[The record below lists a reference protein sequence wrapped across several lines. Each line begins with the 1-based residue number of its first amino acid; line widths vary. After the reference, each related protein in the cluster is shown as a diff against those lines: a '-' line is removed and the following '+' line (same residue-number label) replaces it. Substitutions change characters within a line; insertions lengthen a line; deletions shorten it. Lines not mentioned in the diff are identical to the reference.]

1 MTANQLKKKYLSFF
15 VKKGHKLLP
24 NVSLIPE
31 NDPTALF
38 INSGMHPLIPYLLG
52 EPHPLGKR
60 LVSNQRCLRTQDI
73 EKIGNPSH
81 LTFFE
86 MLGNWSLGDYWK
98 KEAIEWS
105 WEFLT
110 KELNLDPQ
118 RITVSCF
125 AGDKDSPKDEESAK
139 IWESVGIP
147 YSRIYF
153 LGKEDNWWSVG
164 ETGPCGPDTEMFYDI
179 GKKACGP
186 DCRPGDNCGKYFEI
200 WNNVFMEFN
209 RKPNGQLEKLK
220 QKNIDTGMG
229 VERTTAMLQGK
240 DDAYQTELFSGLIN
254 QIEQISGEKYE
265 EKNQRAMRIIVDHL
279 RAATFAMADGM
290 MPSNVEAGYVVRRL
304 IRRAI
309 RYGKLININQ
319 AFIAQI
325 TNTVVEEFKKDYP
338 HLEKNKDLLLKE
350 SEKEEERFR
359 KVIESGLKKSEKIFN
374 QKTPIDS
381 KKYSQLMQIENKKE
395 FFRQIYS
402 SFKGE
407 GKEVEK
413 FDIPLTKQ
421 EIAKATISGKEAF
434 DLYQT
439 FGFPIEMII
448 ELAQEK
454 RLLIDPEVCWEEVR
468 KHQELSRANLK
479 KKFAGGL
486 ADHSQE
492 VTKLHTATHLLHQ
505 ALRQILSEDVHQ
517 VGSNITP
524 ERLRFDFTYPEKLTP
539 KQIKQVE
546 DLVNEQISKD
556 LAVKMEMMSLEKAKK
571 QGALAFFADK
581 YKNLCFAQNLV
592 SRSAQNADQVKV
604 YSIDSFSK
612 EVCGGPHV
620 GSLGE
625 IGSVKIIKEESVGA
639 GRRRIYAQIVKK

>member
-1 MTANQLKKKYLSFF
+1 MKASDLKKKYLDFF
-15 VKKGHKLLP
+15 VKKGHRVLP

-38 INSGMHPLIPYLLG
+38 INSGMHPLVPYLLG
-52 EPHPLGKR
+52 EPHPLGRR

-110 KELNLDPQ
+110 KELQLDPK
-118 RITVSCF
+118 RISVSCF
-125 AGDKDSPKDEESAK
+125 AGDKDSPRDEESAK

-164 ETGPCGPDTEMFYDI
+164 ETGPCGPDTEMFYDT

-186 DCRPGDNCGKYFEI
+186 DCHPGDNCGKYFEI
-200 WNNVFMEFN
+200 WNDVFMEFN

-220 QKNIDTGMG
+220 QRNIDTGMG

-240 DDAYQTELFSGLIN
+240 DDVYQTELFSGLIN
-254 QIEQISGEKYE
+254 QIEEISGRKYDKE
-265 EKNQRAMRIIVDHL
+265 NQRAMRIITDHL
-279 RAATFAMADGM
+279 RAATFALADGVN
-290 MPSNVEAGYVVRRL
+290 PSNVEAGYVVRRL
-304 IRRAI
+304 IRRAL
-309 RYGKLININQ
+309 RYGRQLNINSL
-319 AFIAQI
+319 FTFLIAE
-325 TNTVVEEFKKDYP
+325 TVVNLYQKEYP
-338 HLEKNKDLLLKE
+338 YLRENKDLILNQLQ
-350 SEKEEERFR
+350 KEEEKFQ
-359 KVIESGLKKSEKIFN
+359 KTLENGLKEFEKVSSMVR
-374 QKTPIDS
+374 T
-381 KKYSQLMQIENKKE
+381 IEPKM
-395 FFRQIYS
+395 
-402 SFKGE
+402 
-407 GKEVEK
+407 
-413 FDIPLTKQ
+413 
-421 EIAKATISGKEAF
+421 ISGDIVF
-434 DLYQT
+434 HLYET
-439 FGFPIEMII
+439 YGFPLELTE
-448 ELAQEK
+448 ELAGERGLRVDKDGFEKAQKRHQEK
-454 RLLIDPEVCWEEVR
+454 SKASL
-468 KHQELSRANLK
+468 N

-505 ALRQILSEDVHQ
+505 ALRQVLGEDVHQ

-524 ERLRFDFTYPEKLTP
+524 ERLRFDFTHLEKLTP
-539 KQIKQVE
+539 EQIKQVE

-556 LAVKMEMMSLEKAKK
+556 LAVKMEMMSLDEAKK
-571 QGALAFFADK
+571 QGALAFFTDK
-581 YKNLCFAQNLV
+581 YKNLCFAQKLV
-592 SRSAQNADQVKV
+592 SRSAQNKEALVSRSAQNGDQVKV
-604 YSIDSFSK
+604 YSLGNFSK

>member
-1 MTANQLKKKYLSFF
+1 MKASDLKKKYLDFF
-15 VKKGHKLLP
+15 VKKGHRVLP

-38 INSGMHPLIPYLLG
+38 INSGMHPLVPYLLG
-52 EPHPLGKR
+52 EPHPLGRR

-110 KELNLDPQ
+110 KELQLDPK
-118 RITVSCF
+118 RISVSCF
-125 AGDKDSPKDEESAK
+125 AGDKDSPRDEESAK

-153 LGKEDNWWSVG
+153 LRKEDNWWSVG
-164 ETGPCGPDTEMFYDI
+164 ETGPCGPDTEMFYDT

-186 DCRPGDNCGKYFEI
+186 DCHPGDNCGKYFEI
-200 WNNVFMEFN
+200 WNDVFMEFN

-220 QKNIDTGMG
+220 QRNIDTGMG

-240 DDAYQTELFSGLIN
+240 DDVYQTELFSGLIN
-254 QIEQISGEKYE
+254 QIEEISGRKYDKE
-265 EKNQRAMRIIVDHL
+265 NQRAMRIITDHL
-279 RAATFAMADGM
+279 RAATFALADGVN
-290 MPSNVEAGYVVRRL
+290 PSNVEAGYVVRRL
-304 IRRAI
+304 IRRAL
-309 RYGKLININQ
+309 RYGRQLNINSL
-319 AFIAQI
+319 FTFLIAE
-325 TNTVVEEFKKDYP
+325 TVVNLYQKEYP
-338 HLEKNKDLLLKE
+338 YLRENKDLILNQLQ
-350 SEKEEERFR
+350 KEEEKFQ
-359 KVIESGLKKSEKIFN
+359 KTLENGLKEFEKVSSMVR
-374 QKTPIDS
+374 T
-381 KKYSQLMQIENKKE
+381 IEPKM
-395 FFRQIYS
+395 
-402 SFKGE
+402 
-407 GKEVEK
+407 
-413 FDIPLTKQ
+413 
-421 EIAKATISGKEAF
+421 ISGDIVF
-434 DLYQT
+434 HLYET
-439 FGFPIEMII
+439 YGFPLELTE
-448 ELAQEK
+448 ELAGERGLRVDKDGFEKAQKRHQEK
-454 RLLIDPEVCWEEVR
+454 SKASL
-468 KHQELSRANLK
+468 N

-505 ALRQILSEDVHQ
+505 ALRQVLGEDVHQ

-524 ERLRFDFTYPEKLTP
+524 ERLRFDFTHLEKLTP
-539 KQIKQVE
+539 EQIKQVE

-556 LAVKMEMMSLEKAKK
+556 LAVKMEMMSLDEAKK
-571 QGALAFFADK
+571 QGALAFFTDK
-581 YKNLCFAQNLV
+581 YKNLCFAQKLV
-592 SRSAQNADQVKV
+592 SRSAQNKEALVSRSAQNGDQVKV
-604 YSIDSFSK
+604 YSLGNFSK